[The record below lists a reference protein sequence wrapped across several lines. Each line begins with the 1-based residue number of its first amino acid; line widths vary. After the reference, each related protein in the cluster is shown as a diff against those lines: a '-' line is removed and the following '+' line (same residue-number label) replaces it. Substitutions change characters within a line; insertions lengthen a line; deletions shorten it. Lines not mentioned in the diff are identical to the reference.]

1 MLKLTSRVGSRRLAY
16 GLKSSSLKVN
26 PIIVSKKFQSSL
38 NTKPTEVY
46 TKLSDSEDPKRQQ
59 FFQYTWG
66 SWMKNDKQ
74 EKSKRETKFSIEGI
88 AKLLQDLNVEL
99 KNSRNID
106 KSGEP
111 FVKAPVQ
118 LKDGSFVLTQNL
130 SSNLIGKEDSLLVK
144 SIASIHEGKH
154 NRIYKVTL
162 STGKELVLR
171 IPYKLESDYSISQR
185 IKSEVATLDFLD
197 LKLGASVPKV
207 VAYGFNKGNSLE
219 SPFILMEHIEGEL
232 LMKQWDP
239 LVTDETEGAQDKLQ
253 SVIKPIAAFQEKLL
267 SITFN
272 KFGSLYF
279 HDDVSIADQSTLPYE
294 GEENP
299 LLVKRW
305 RIGSSVEKSFSK
317 NKNQLSEKDVKQ
329 YNKSI
334 DADKP
339 LENITAIADIE
350 LENLRNRLALAQA
363 DSGNKV
369 EDVNLIKKM
378 IKTFENLKT
387 MGPVF
392 FNPKSKALMNAEEL
406 FKPRLY
412 CPDLDPLNVILN
424 TNKNNEP
431 YFLDFEYSCI
441 KPFILTSYPS
451 FVSYQGAK
459 IYNLE
464 EDIPGYS
471 EMDDVEKQQYQF
483 MYYKT
488 RNERLWELELNS
500 RRHDL
505 IAVASPHVK
514 VLKSPYIQALDFKND
529 KDYLYIEGSIVQ
541 LQAMWDAYV
550 ANELCNATDAKFPI
564 EFTAEYLD
572 EHQKDLEAYQME
584 IVSTPFAATNGWVP
598 QDMFDSLKEQG
609 IIVETENGNY
619 KVETENVLND
629 SESN

>member
-1 MLKLTSRVGSRRLAY
+1 MLKLTSRVGPKRLSS
-16 GLKSSSLKVN
+16 GLKSSSFKVN
-26 PIIVSKKFQSSL
+26 ATIISKKFQSSL
-38 NTKPTEVY
+38 NSKPNEVY
-46 TKLSDSEDPKRQQ
+46 TKLSDSEDPKRHQ

-66 SWMKNDKQ
+66 SWMKNNQ
-74 EKSKRETKFSIEGI
+74 SEKSKRETRFSIEGI
-88 AKLLQDLNVEL
+88 TKLLQDLNVEL
-99 KNSRNID
+99 KNQRNID

-111 FVKAPVQ
+111 FVKAPSQ
-118 LKDGSFVLTQNL
+118 LKDGSYVLTQNL
-130 SSNLIGKEDSLLVK
+130 TSNLIGKDDSLLVK

-171 IPYKLESDYSISQR
+171 IPYKLESEYSISQK
-185 IKSEVATLDFLD
+185 IKSEVATMDFLN
-197 LKLGASVPKV
+197 LKLGANVPKV
-207 VAYGFNKGNSLE
+207 VAYGANKVNSLQ
-219 SPFILMEHIEGEL
+219 SPFILMEHIEGDL

-239 LVTDETEGAQDKLQ
+239 LVADETEGSQEKLK
-253 SVIKPIAAFQEKLL
+253 SVIEPIAAFQEKLL

-279 HDDVSIADQSTLPYE
+279 NDDVSVTDQSSLPYN

-299 LLVKRW
+299 LLTKRW
-305 RIGSSVEKSFSK
+305 RIGPSVEKSFSK
-317 NKNQLSEKDVKQ
+317 NKNQLSEKEIKQ

-339 LENITAIADIE
+339 LETITSIAGIE

-369 EDVNLIKKM
+369 ENVDLIQKM
-378 IKTFENLKT
+378 IATFENLKT
-387 MGPVF
+387 MSTKL
-392 FNPKSKALMNAEEL
+392 FNPNSQSLMNAEEL

-424 TNKNNEP
+424 SNKNNEP
-431 YFLDFEYSCI
+431 YFVDFEYTCI
-441 KPFILTSYPS
+441 KPFILSSYPS
-451 FVSYQGAK
+451 FVGYQGAK

-471 EMDDVEKQQYQF
+471 EMDEVEKQQYQF

-500 RRHDL
+500 RKHDL

-514 VLKSPYIQALDFKND
+514 VLKSPYVQALDFKND

-541 LQAMWDAYV
+541 LQAMWEAYV
-550 ANELCNATDAKFPI
+550 ANELCNATETEFPI
-564 EFTAEYLD
+564 AFTAEYLD
-572 EHQKDLEAYQME
+572 EHQKDIEDYQME
-584 IVSTPFAATNGWVP
+584 IVSTPFAATGGWVP

-609 IIVETENGNY
+609 IIVETENGDF
-619 KVETENVLND
+619 KVETENVLKE
-629 SESN
+629 SE